1 MKVKGDAM
9 TRVLLAGIAV
19 LLGLNLV
26 APLFAPRSSYGQRGV
41 EYIVVEKSA
50 RALNLTPAQDFEV
63 FLNGYGREGWQ
74 LVSFRGP
81 NNSFIFVR

>member
-1 MKVKGDAM
+1 MRTDAI
-9 TRVLLAGIAV
+9 TKLLLAGIVV
-19 LLGLNLV
+19 LLCLNLV
-26 APLFAPRSSYGQRGV
+26 ASLGSPRPSYGQGGV
-41 EYIVVEKSA
+41 EYVVVEKTT

-63 FLNGYGREGWQ
+63 FLNGYGRQGWQ